1 MQIGHKEGLD
11 LGGGGGG
18 GGLLS
23 MMITRYARQRIE
35 FAQRKDILTLC
46 GWRDMVQRDAVTT
59 GR

>member
-11 LGGGGGG
+11 LG